1 MAKVLYRGF
10 STTAWED
17 GNRSFASKNIEVVK
31 QDLLNHI
38 FTVKG
43 ERVMMPGFGTRI
55 PSLAFEPIDQRTLNI
70 IDTDLRE
77 VFAYDPRVELLDLK
91 IIPMSDNNTI
101 LAYASLKYIELGKV
115 DTLHIEVPAGNN

>member
-1 MAKVLYRGF
+1 
-10 STTAWED
+10 
-17 GNRSFASKNIEVVK
+17 
-31 QDLLNHI
+31 
-38 FTVKG
+38 
-43 ERVMMPGFGTRI
+43 MMPGFGTRI

>member
-1 MAKVLYRGF
+1 
-10 STTAWED
+10 
-17 GNRSFASKNIEVVK
+17 
-31 QDLLNHI
+31 
-38 FTVKG
+38 
-43 ERVMMPGFGTRI
+43 
-55 PSLAFEPIDQRTLNI
+55 
-70 IDTDLRE
+70 LRE

>member
-10 STTAWED
+10 STAAWED